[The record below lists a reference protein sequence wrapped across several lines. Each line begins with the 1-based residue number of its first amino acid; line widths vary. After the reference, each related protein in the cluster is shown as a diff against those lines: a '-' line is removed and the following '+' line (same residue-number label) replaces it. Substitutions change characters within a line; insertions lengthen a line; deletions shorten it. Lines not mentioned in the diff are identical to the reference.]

1 MDSTLT
7 IKKDINQNVLYKKK
21 YRINNKEITV
31 EKKKNLEKKYVKEL
45 EEICV
50 NEH

>member
-31 EKKKNLEKKYVKEL
+31 GKKKEFRKEVYKR
-45 EEICV
+45 IRGDMRK
-50 NEH
+50 